1 MNSSYSVGKNKK
13 LFELTEFPAIN
24 PGDKVIILFSGG
36 IKSTLAALIAKEL
49 YGIENIVFG
58 FISIDAFGDFKN
70 NTERLKISKKN
81 YDDVFER
88 LGGIHKFEL
97 GNNDFT
103 KNKSMHQLHSKKILN
118 AFPSVKYSIAGYNK
132 IHEETME
139 MLIASGWGKGFITK
153 SNLSSYVESNSD
165 KYETLNYA
173 LKNFNLPIPFTNSDV
188 EFNELHKS
196 FYSMVRPLRNL
207 NDAEIIQLYNKMNLL
222 NNLYQTKSCEI
233 LENDHCGNCR
243 NCLER
248 KDAFL
253 QAKITDLTN
262 YSFNS

>member
-1 MNSSYSVGKNKK
+1 V
-13 LFELTEFPAIN
+13 LFR
-24 PGDKVIILFSGG
+24 S
-36 IKSTLAALIAKEL
+36 
-49 YGIENIVFG
+49 
-58 FISIDAFGDFKN
+58 
-70 NTERLKISKKN
+70 
-81 YDDVFER
+81 
-88 LGGIHKFEL
+88 
-97 GNNDFT
+97 
-103 KNKSMHQLHSKKILN
+103 HQLHSKKILN

-139 MLIASGWGKGFITK
+139 MLIESGWGKGFITK

-196 FYSMVRPLRNL
+196 FYSMVRPFRNL